1 MFIGALLL
9 PDKCSYMCVNNLRS
23 RGRVCIMD
31 CVTDRMTYNIYAC
44 DASNVNLGASYHLYF
59 FIFKYIMNPS
69 YTDGINFEV
78 V

>member
-1 MFIGALLL
+1 
-9 PDKCSYMCVNNLRS
+9 
-23 RGRVCIMD
+23 MD